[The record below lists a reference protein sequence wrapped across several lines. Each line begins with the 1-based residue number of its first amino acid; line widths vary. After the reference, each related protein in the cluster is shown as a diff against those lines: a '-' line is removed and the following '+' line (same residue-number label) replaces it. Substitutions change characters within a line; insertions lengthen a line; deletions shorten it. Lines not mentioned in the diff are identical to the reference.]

1 MKNNNRHSAARPFYK
16 RTSFWVILA
25 IIIIK
30 LLKVSDDLREFEEY
44 LPSPK
49 RYELQ
54 NSDKLYSPYTMKVRD
69 RCDCKTAER
78 ESLELH
84 TTPHTEHTN
93 ESKSNNTTKS
103 DNIKISHNKEK
114 EHEKSI
120 FRFVLN
126 NSTKKYHTKS
136 CAAERR
142 LTGEKREETQVEALT
157 EAEALLIIEK
167 RGYKRCGLCK

>member
-1 MKNNNRHSAARPFYK
+1 MKNNNRNSASRPFYK
-16 RTSFWVILA
+16 RMSFWVILA

-49 RYELQ
+49 RHEPQ
-54 NSDKLYSPYTMKVRD
+54 SNDKLYSPYTMKVRD
-69 RCDCKTAER
+69 RCNLER
-78 ESLELH
+78 ESLAL
-84 TTPHTEHTN
+84 HTEHTN
-93 ESKSNNTTKS
+93 ESKSNNTTKI
-103 DNIKISHNKEK
+103 DKIKISHNKEK

-142 LTGEKREETQVEALT
+142 LTGEKREETQVEASS
-157 EAEALLIIEK
+157 
-167 RGYKRCGLCK
+167 